1 MTLGSSASITGLA
14 VLENVNRLDRKVVV
28 FDAQF
33 FVNEAQTIVAALRFF
48 NRDDYK
54 IEDLAT
60 YMVVAN
66 VSVLFILPH
75 SWLYDR
81 HVTFRLQD
89 RWMAQSST
97 LLT

>member
-14 VLENVNRLDRKVVV
+14 VFENVKKIDGKTVV

-33 FVNEAQTIVAALRFF
+33 FINETQSIVAALRFF

-66 VSVLFILPH
+66 VSVLFFCIL
-75 SWLYDR
+75 
-81 HVTFRLQD
+81 TE
-89 RWMAQSST
+89 
-97 LLT
+97 